1 MVNKASHR
9 EEPIMQAQSSYHR
22 ALQHF
27 AAKLLVQAENQPKP
41 VRDHLRL
48 VAAELQLDAATR

>member
-1 MVNKASHR
+1 
-9 EEPIMQAQSSYHR
+9 MQAQSSYHR